1 MTMDKLKKQGREV
14 LTKRVTLEPVK
25 VLWKQGEVE
34 NEQMLLERRSRHG
47 SLVASS
53 PVVLKTTSEQ
63 QASVLLDYG
72 TEIHGGIRILV
83 WGEGTGRG
91 AKVRVRFG
99 ESASEAMAEIGGE
112 NNATNDHARR
122 DLVTEV
128 GMMSM
133 NPIGETGFRFVR
145 LDLLEETTA
154 GAEGCDSR
162 TGIQG
167 CALQR
172 FLSFK

>member
-1 MTMDKLKKQGREV
+1 MTMEKLKKQGREV

-34 NEQMLLERRSRHG
+34 NEQMLLERRSRQV

-53 PVVLKTTSEQ
+53 PVVMKTTSEQ

-83 WGEGTGRG
+83 WGEDTGKG

-99 ESASEAMAEIGGE
+99 ESASEAMAEIGE
-112 NNATNDHARR
+112 RTATNDHAKKRSCDRSWHDEHESYRR
-122 DLVTEV
+122 
-128 GMMSM
+128 
-133 NPIGETGFRFVR
+133 NRFP
-145 LDLLEETTA
+145 LCTPGSFGGDNA

-162 TGIQG
+162 TGI
-167 CALQR
+167 
-172 FLSFK
+172 

>member
-1 MTMDKLKKQGREV
+1 MTMEKLKKQGREV

-34 NEQMLLERRSRHG
+34 NEQMLLERRSRQV

-99 ESASEAMAEIGGE
+99 GISIRGYGRNGGE
-112 NNATNDHARR
+112 NNA
-122 DLVTEV
+122 
-128 GMMSM
+128 
-133 NPIGETGFRFVR
+133 
-145 LDLLEETTA
+145 
-154 GAEGCDSR
+154 
-162 TGIQG
+162 IQ
-167 CALQR
+167 
-172 FLSFK
+172 